1 MKKEEIIEELGQVTS
16 VHLEDVFYSD
26 FLQSDDVH
34 AIYLLDVDKPE
45 KLYNEMVKTGVTNDD
60 FENHIVDYANNESL
74 GDFVEDWLLDN
85 IDWSK
90 TIDDYGFYGRQD
102 DYAFF

>member
-1 MKKEEIIEELGQVTS
+1 MI
-16 VHLEDVFYSD
+16 
-26 FLQSDDVH
+26 
-34 AIYLLDVDKPE
+34 LL
-45 KLYNEMVKTGVTNDD
+45 
-60 FENHIVDYANNESL
+60 VDYVNNESL

-102 DYAFF
+102 DYAFL